1 MGLKSRLTAAV
12 LGLIITGASTF
23 GIAFQFLMEKEGMR
37 LKAYQDGRGIWT
49 ICLGHTL
56 GVKPGDTA
64 TMEQCLKWAEEEIGP
79 AISRTT
85 ELSPVALSPAATVG
99 IASFCF
105 YNLGETKCHWTVDK
119 ATGKRRPT
127 KFWALWM
134 AGDMNRACDAITAWV
149 YDGGKDCRIRSNNC
163 YGQVE
168 RRAQERELCLIGQ

>member
-85 ELSPVALSPAATVG
+85 ELSPVALSPAAT
-99 IASFCF
+99 
-105 YNLGETKCHWTVDK
+105 
-119 ATGKRRPT
+119 
-127 KFWALWM
+127 
-134 AGDMNRACDAITAWV
+134 GDRLVLFLQPGRNQMPLDR
-149 YDGGKDCRIRSNNC
+149 
-163 YGQVE
+163 GQGY
-168 RRAQERELCLIGQ
+168 REAAAD